1 MKTDNQTTLSEK
13 IKRLRLGKGYSQELL
28 GQHAQLN
35 LRTIQRIEKGES
47 VPTGHSL
54 NQLAAALGVNAGD
67 LTRWELESNNGL
79 VAFLSFLALSFFAF
93 PLLGIVIP
101 LGLWLFKKDEIK
113 NMSEAGR
120 RLINFQIS
128 WCILLALIFFYPLSG
143 SANFFFEFM
152 DTSIGGP
159 EVKILGVLVS
169 YGINFVYIFVNV
181 IRSLTG
187 KKVFYQPA
195 IPFLKR

>member
-54 NQLAAALGVNAGD
+54 NQLAAALGVTSGD

-79 VAFLSFLALSFFAF
+79 VAFLSFSALSFFAF
-93 PLLGIVIP
+93 PLLGIIIP
-101 LGLWLFKKDEIK
+101 LGLWLFKKDQIK

-169 YGINFVYIFVNV
+169 YGINFVYILVNV
-181 IRSLTG
+181 IRSMAG
-187 KKVFYQPA
+187 KKVYYQPA

>member
-1 MKTDNQTTLSEK
+1 MKTDNQTTLPEK

-28 GQHAQLN
+28 AQHAQLN

-54 NQLAAALGVNAGD
+54 NQLAAALGVTAGD

-79 VAFLSFLALSFFAF
+79 VAFLSFSALSFFAF
-93 PLLGIVIP
+93 PLLGIIIP
-101 LGLWLFKKDEIK
+101 LGLWLFKKDQIK
-113 NMSEAGR
+113 NMSEAGTG
-120 RLINFQIS
+120 LINFQIS
-128 WCILLALIFFYPLSG
+128 WCLLLILIFFNPLSG
-143 SANFFFEFM
+143 RADFFFEFM

-159 EVKILGVLVS
+159 EVKILGVLAV
-169 YGINFVYIFVNV
+169 YGINFVYILVNV
-181 IRSLTG
+181 IRSMTG
-187 KKVFYQPA
+187 KKVYYQPA